1 MESTRHCSG
10 NLSRMSTEKMDKTE
24 ERQRSMLST
33 ALRSL
38 RRSSTLISFASDKD
52 VPKSIVAEQED
63 LVATC
68 LRDDKDSKRFAFRQ
82 PTIDSIIQKDP
93 PLRSQNTQKSMKS
106 LQFSSKSQFGAQESG
121 HDSRRRAKWD
131 ADEDPFVQAMMTEE
145 FKRELTQQK
154 PDMSNCV
161 APYSRKHS

>member
-1 MESTRHCSG
+1 MVSTRQCSG
-10 NLSRMSTEKMDKTE
+10 SLSRMPTEKMDKTE
-24 ERQRSMLST
+24 ERQCSLFST

-38 RRSSTLISFASDKD
+38 RRSSTLISTTSDKD
-52 VPKSIVAEQED
+52 VPKSIMAEQEE

-68 LRDDKDSKRFAFRQ
+68 LRDDRDSKRFAFRQ
-82 PTIDSIIQKDP
+82 PTSNSIIQKDP

-121 HDSRRRAKWD
+121 QDSCRRPKWD
-131 ADEDPFVQAMMTEE
+131 ADQDPYVLAMMTEE

-154 PDMSNCV
+154 PDM
-161 APYSRKHS
+161 